1 MGSSLDPTLAGI
13 ARYELLEDRTPT
25 RTTQA
30 AILNAA
36 APKHDL
42 IQARAEALHAACLSD
57 DYLCHG
63 DPAEEHGH
71 DISSLRPAAIFSLDT
86 DTHAMASL
94 PTSARDAKTK
104 PDYEGPHGWRAAIQK
119 EVTRV
124 HNFGAITLVPAKDA
138 RAVRAAYGDDQV
150 TIGHI
155 VLAFRN
161 KTDPSGNPLD
171 DDISRKARITIADKR
186 GKSTEHNF
194 YSACVGSSTDR
205 IVTQIAVE
213 KRAIQHTKDVG
224 GAYYHGDPPTP
235 ENGGRLVYAFVPPW
249 LADFGDYPTHAADG
263 TRNLLYIPGNMPGR
277 RDAGRI
283 WEVKY
288 DHFLLDY
295 GLTQCVFDTRV
306 FRKVTAD
313 GFLIVHIHVDD
324 TRITAQTLPIMQHF
338 VNAWCAAFNEDPDDC
353 SVLSEDF
360 AGVRHQ
366 RIDLDTCS
374 LSSDGAIESL
384 KSLLE
389 EFPPEPFMSTDFP
402 LASDAL
408 PKLRAGSTDSN
419 PLLLHLLTPA
429 RRFMGVV
436 CFVVNN
442 RPDAHFASK
451 VLARYTNETRLTKYA
466 WGEIRRIAAYLVA
479 TRNLHLTLHRTEGQL
494 VAHVD
499 SSLANAEGGHSWGGY
514 SIAFTSDRVR
524 SGSIIFSSS
533 TPNCVTE
540 ATGVAELHQ
549 ADRVTKAIAGMRIF
563 LRELGHAPS
572 AATKVYTDARVLI
585 DGTNCRKVTNEAKW
599 VSTRLAMVRWA
610 QSVNAIILVKTTGKA
625 NSSDIYTK
633 PLTGALFCT
642 HRTTELGLLPNSLAL
657 GRQDAVKTWTTTH
670 DRPAQGHAKA
680 DSVYT

>member
-1 MGSSLDPTLAGI
+1 
-13 ARYELLEDRTPT
+13 
-25 RTTQA
+25 
-30 AILNAA
+30 
-36 APKHDL
+36 
-42 IQARAEALHAACLSD
+42 
-57 DYLCHG
+57 
-63 DPAEEHGH
+63 
-71 DISSLRPAAIFSLDT
+71 
-86 DTHAMASL
+86 
-94 PTSARDAKTK
+94 
-104 PDYEGPHGWRAAIQK
+104 
-119 EVTRV
+119 
-124 HNFGAITLVPAKDA
+124 
-138 RAVRAAYGDDQV
+138 
-150 TIGHI
+150 
-155 VLAFRN
+155 
-161 KTDPSGNPLD
+161 
-171 DDISRKARITIADKR
+171 
-186 GKSTEHNF
+186 
-194 YSACVGSSTDR
+194 
-205 IVTQIAVE
+205 
-213 KRAIQHTKDVG
+213 
-224 GAYYHGDPPTP
+224 
-235 ENGGRLVYAFVPPW
+235 
-249 LADFGDYPTHAADG
+249 
-263 TRNLLYIPGNMPGR
+263 
-277 RDAGRI
+277 
-283 WEVKY
+283 
-288 DHFLLDY
+288 
-295 GLTQCVFDTRV
+295 
-306 FRKVTAD
+306 
-313 GFLIVHIHVDD
+313 
-324 TRITAQTLPIMQHF
+324 MQHF

-419 PLLLHLLTPA
+419 PLLLHFLTPA

-533 TPNCVTE
+533 TPHCVTE

-549 ADRVTKAIAGMRIF
+549 AVRVTKAIAGMRIF

-680 DSVYT
+680 DSAYT